1 MCLMRRIGGCAESA
15 DMYWSRGYA
24 PEQRICTV
32 TAVTRRCSGYA
43 PVQRLRAGAADMHR
57 CNGYA
62 PEQRLRAGAADMRR
76 SSGYAPDAAEMDTG
90 EKGIYAIA
98 VKCEL
103 FINYADD

>member
-1 MCLMRRIGGCAESA
+1 MPETYPACGMMCLMRRICGYAPVQWIRTGAAVTRRS
-15 DMYWSRGYA
+15 SGYA
-24 PEQRICTV
+24 PEQRICT
-32 TAVTRRCSGYA
+32 
-43 PVQRLRAGAADMHR
+43 GAADT
-57 CNGYA
+57 
-62 PEQRLRAGAADMRR
+62 RR

>member
-1 MCLMRRIGGCAESA
+1 MPYARDVSRMRHDVPHAPDLRIRTGA
-15 DMYWSRGYA
+15 
-24 PEQRICTV
+24 
-32 TAVTRRCSGYA
+32 AVT
-43 PVQRLRAGAADMHR
+43 
-57 CNGYA
+57 
-62 PEQRLRAGAADMRR
+62 RR